1 MKYFFALLLLQL
13 FLSSKLQA
21 QFAWQKSYGTAP
33 TTDYATQAIESRFGG
48 YILLGSSLQPFP
60 YKGFITVV
68 RTDYQGNVRWMV
80 DHDLG
85 YWDYRPKA
93 LCEDSLG
100 NLLIVGDAKSQNSIF
115 NFDPFILKLDSVG
128 GYQWSDTIKGSV
140 SEGYNL
146 CTMGY
151 DGNFIVCGPLKDG
164 NHIRKIN
171 NATGA
176 IIWDKIYSFNQTFPG
191 TFTNLLPHNS
201 EYWAFIALS
210 GPARILRLQENGDSI
225 VSPDKYCPHPPY
237 RVIPLRGGG
246 FLAAAGSLIKF
257 SAQGDTVWT
266 ASAGSYAAAELSN
279 GNIITFSHRYDPAFA
294 NHDLTL
300 TLVDSSG
307 TILKDTVIWRA
318 GYDEQSKDIFMHPDG
333 DYVCFGQTDKGQLS
347 PGTPYSPDMIMFKF
361 HKWAQGVGR
370 PENSIA
376 QIPLHAWPNPCQG
389 QLQVKAPA
397 TGILQ
402 LRNLQGVLLLE
413 QSCAGEQILQL
424 DNLPAGIYFLT
435 CSASAGTRTMK
446 IVKQ

>member
-1 MKYFFALLLLQL
+1 MKQLCLLLL
-13 FLSSKLQA
+13 SIISISAQA

-80 DHDLG
+80 DHDIG
-85 YWDYRPKA
+85 YWDYFPQA
-93 LCEDSLG
+93 ICEDSAG
-100 NLLIVGDAKSQNSIF
+100 NMLIVGGAKTQNSF
-115 NFDPFILKLDSVG
+115 SNFDAFALKIDSVG
-128 GYQWSDTIKGSV
+128 GQIWIDTIKGPL
-140 SEGYNL
+140 SEQYNL
-146 CTMGY
+146 CVPSN
-151 DGNFIVCGPLKDG
+151 DGNFVIGARLKDG
-164 NHIRKIN
+164 NHVLKYDN
-171 NATGA
+171 NSGN
-176 IIWDKIYSFNQTFPG
+176 IIWDKIIRYNTQ
-191 TFTNLLPHNS
+191 LLGSIRYIINHKN
-201 EYWAFIALS
+201 EYWIFLAHGGF
-210 GPARILRLQENGDSI
+210 GQTRILRINENGDTVTAQS
-225 VSPDKYCPHPPY
+225 KACPFPPHG
-237 RVIPLRGGG
+237 VTKLKSGELLLSTGG
-246 FLAAAGSLIKF
+246 LTKL
-257 SAQGDTVWT
+257 SAQGDTIWT
-266 ASAGSYAAAELSN
+266 VQAGALAAAELNSSHY
-279 GNIITFSHRYDPAFA
+279 ITFSHRYDPAFA